1 LTSPFGT
8 GKTLLLK
15 AKGKQLLEETDE
27 KVVFVI
33 FEESENSLLKIDYQ
47 RLFGNHPN
55 AKVTEISSNKGFI
68 FITSWLYPALHGI
81 FSLTNT

>member
-8 GKTLLLK
+8 GKTLLLR
-15 AKGKQLLEETDE
+15 AKGKQLLDETDE

-33 FEESENSLLKIDYQ
+33 FEESENCLLKIEYQ

-55 AKVTEISSNKGFI
+55 AKVTEISNNKGLI
-68 FITSWLYPALHGI
+68 IIITLQI
-81 FSLTNT
+81 TN